1 MSTFYQF
8 YKAMTPKYAEHFKF
22 KALVG
27 VVETYGGTY
36 GNEPGLIKAQL
47 TTQRVVVADLN
58 NPNLAKLAKALEVR
72 CEEYFSCMILF
83 SSFFSKELCGS
94 SQFFDLVRPAW
105 LTATAVQLLSN
116 IVDARSFAALLGGRL
131 SGQV

>member
-1 MSTFYQF
+1 
-8 YKAMTPKYAEHFKF
+8 MTPKYAEHFKF

-72 CEEYFSCMILF
+72 CEEYFSCMILQGSDNIGF
-83 SSFFSKELCGS
+83 YQLKIDLANSMTVKKETQHLINDYKVPPRQLRLRGS
-94 SQFFDLVRPAW
+94 DSDRVTFVR
-105 LTATAVQLLSN
+105 
-116 IVDARSFAALLGGRL
+116 DG
-131 SGQV
+131 